1 MLCFVWVPEIRKQ
14 VTLKQPNTAAVEK
27 QRSLSFLANTM
38 RMRLGVPVFYMT
50 SSGVNPDASQ
60 LHCIWHMLVDTFC
73 CWNHSLHQLRIQEAI
88 RLQLERADYMEG
100 FLLTQS
106 NEDQQINVK
115 PRETKRW
122 GMSQRLVFDGFF
134 SFVRLCLFC
143 FVGVFCEH
151 LASCMYSSVRVYGC
165 LDF

>member
-1 MLCFVWVPEIRKQ
+1 
-14 VTLKQPNTAAVEK
+14 
-27 QRSLSFLANTM
+27 M

-50 SSGVNPDASQ
+50 LSGVNPDASK
-60 LHCIWHMLVDTFC
+60 LHCIWHMLVGIFC
-73 CWNHSLHQLRIQEAI
+73 GWNHSLQLRIQEAI

-122 GMSQRLVFDGFF
+122 GMSQRLVFDVFVFVFF
-134 SFVRLCLFC
+134 RLCLFC
-143 FVGVFCEH
+143 FVGVSCER
-151 LASCMYSSVRVYGC
+151 LGPSKLYVI
-165 LDF
+165 